1 MPDSKAHTAET
12 QPTTTRTVMI
22 VDDDRD
28 IRENLGELLRD
39 EGFNVEAAW
48 NGAEAM
54 KRLQSGF
61 RPDLIILDLMMPV
74 MDGATFRSRL
84 REENGMAAIPVIGLT
99 AFPKVPVDFKCLIK
113 PVRFDRLMDHIRTA
127 LH

>member
-1 MPDSKAHTAET
+1 MSLSKIEAPA
-12 QPTTTRTVMI
+12 PSVLL

-39 EGFNVEAAW
+39 EGFTVEAAW

-54 KRLQSGF
+54 KRLQAGF

-74 MDGATFRSRL
+74 MDGVTFRQHLKEAGGLAS
-84 REENGMAAIPVIGLT
+84 IPVIGLT
-99 AFPKVPVDFKCLIK
+99 AFPTISVDFKCLSK
-113 PVRFDRLMDHIRTA
+113 PLRFERLLQHIRTT

>member
-1 MPDSKAHTAET
+1 MSLPKAEA
-12 QPTTTRTVMI
+12 PTTSVLI

-39 EGFNVEAAW
+39 EGFAVEAAW

-54 KRLQSGF
+54 KRLQAGF

-74 MDGATFRSRL
+74 MDGVTFRQRL
-84 REENGMAAIPVIGLT
+84 KESNGLGSIPVIGLT
-99 AFPKVPVDFKCLIK
+99 AFPTIPVDFKCLTK
-113 PVRFDRLMDHIRTA
+113 PLRFERLMQHIRTT